1 MTPALIVGALTLVAV
16 ILGAAVSAADHKRD
30 RPGASKDSA
39 AQERT
44 NTMWN
49 LFGKPAPTPEESA
62 PAQEELAPRP
72 DYGDTYH
79 FENIGVSC
87 GDSEEYIWTPYGP
100 RLNVP
105 PLDPPPSIQKDLYDA
120 KCGAIKLTNPLGET
134 GWQPTIGRI
143 KLWGTD
149 VQHRRDS
156 HSGTIRGI
164 FDGANVPNDAIRY
177 SCWSEER
184 AIEAA
189 EEMKQKLIDKYEE
202 RLRTQWVPAE

>member
-1 MTPALIVGALTLVAV
+1 MTPGLIVGALTLVAV

-49 LFGKPAPTPEESA
+49 LFGKPAPTPEEPA
-62 PAQEELAPRP
+62 PAQEELDQRP

-79 FENIGVSC
+79 FENIGVDC
-87 GDSEEYIWTPYGP
+87 DPPAEYIWTGYGP
-100 RLNVP
+100 RRNTP
-105 PLDPPPSIQKDLYDA
+105 PLDPPPSLQIDLYDA

-143 KLWGTD
+143 KLWGID
-149 VQHRRDS
+149 VEYRHNGHVCTVRAF
-156 HSGTIRGI
+156 
-164 FDGANVPNDAIRY
+164 FDGADIPSDAIRC
-177 SCWSEER
+177 SCWSEEL
-184 AIEAA
+184 AIEEA
-189 EEMKQKLIDKYEE
+189 EEMKQRLIDKHEE

>member
-1 MTPALIVGALTLVAV
+1 MTPGLIVGALTLVAV

-49 LFGKPAPTPEESA
+49 LFGKPAPTPEEPA
-62 PAQEELAPRP
+62 PAQEELDQRP

-79 FENIGVSC
+79 FENIGVAC
-87 GDSEEYIWTPYGP
+87 GESEEYIWPECGP

-105 PLDPPPSIQKDLYDA
+105 PLDPPPSLQKDLYDA
-120 KCGAIKLTNPLGET
+120 KCGATKLTNPLGET

-143 KLWGTD
+143 KLWDTD
-149 VQHRRDS
+149 VQN
-156 HSGTIRGI
+156 IRAI
-164 FDGANVPNDAIRY
+164 FDGVNVPHDAVRH
-177 SCWSEER
+177 SCGSEEV
-184 AIEAA
+184 AIEGAKRMKKHLI
-189 EEMKQKLIDKYEE
+189 EMHES
-202 RLRTQWVPAE
+202 RLRRQWRPAV

>member
-1 MTPALIVGALTLVAV
+1 MTPGLIVGALTLVAV

-49 LFGKPAPTPEESA
+49 LFGKPAPTPEEPA
-62 PAQEELAPRP
+62 PAQEELDQRP

-79 FENIGVSC
+79 FENIGVAC
-87 GDSEEYIWTPYGP
+87 DPPAEYIWTGYGP
-100 RLNVP
+100 RRNTP
-105 PLDPPPSIQKDLYDA
+105 PLDPPPSLQIDLYDA

-149 VQHRRDS
+149 VQYHRNG
-156 HSGTIRGI
+156 HTGTIRGI
-164 FDGANVPNDAIRY
+164 FDGADTPNDAIRR
-177 SCWSEER
+177 SRWSEEL
-184 AIEAA
+184 AIEEA
-189 EEMKQKLIDKYEE
+189 EEMKKQLIEKHEC
-202 RLRTQWVPAE
+202 RLRRKWVPAE